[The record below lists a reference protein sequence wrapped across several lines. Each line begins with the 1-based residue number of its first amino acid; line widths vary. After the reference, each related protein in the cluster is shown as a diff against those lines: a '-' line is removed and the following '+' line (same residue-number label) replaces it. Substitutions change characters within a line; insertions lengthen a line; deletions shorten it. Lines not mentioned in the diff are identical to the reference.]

1 MDYSLGGFSVGTVDL
16 VDYSVG
22 GFIVGT
28 VWTIV
33 WVDLSLEQCGLSS
46 GWTYRWN
53 SVDLVDYSLGGV
65 IVGMVWT

>member
-1 MDYSLGGFSVGTVDL
+1 MDLSLEQCGLSGLLSWWTYRWNLVDYSLGGFSVGTVDL

-33 WVDLSLEQCGLSS
+33 WVDLALEQ
-46 GWTYRWN
+46 WT
-53 SVDLVDYSLGGV
+53 
-65 IVGMVWT
+65 